1 MGCGRGWRQPQLL
14 KTGRPPEKGL
24 LETLFTCSKFHPGQW
39 SRHAFLNSTSK
50 SVEVLSV
57 SSWALPLG
65 WAKTQVPQR
74 PDTQIQ
80 PDGGCGWEHHSYCL
94 SLISPLPLQSFVPL
108 GWGSAESWQPMKKL
122 CLEPGF
128 CARGRARLPPLA
140 GGKTGAWEFTR
151 ASDGYDF
158 GQPRAAKG
166 LEVS

>member
-1 MGCGRGWRQPQLL
+1 MYRRPNTLLCPEWRPGPGHWEIRTGSADLQLPALTVGGLLMGRGRGWRQPQLL

-24 LETLFTCSKFHPGQW
+24 LETLFTSSKFHPGQW

-50 SVEVLSV
+50 SAEVLSV

-94 SLISPLPLQSFVPL
+94 SLISPPAPSVLCAL
-108 GWGSAESWQPMKKL
+108 GLG
-122 CLEPGF
+122 
-128 CARGRARLPPLA
+128 
-140 GGKTGAWEFTR
+140 
-151 ASDGYDF
+151 
-158 GQPRAAKG
+158 
-166 LEVS
+166 VS